1 MGEQPPIEMS
11 CLAKKLEALQSDS
24 ESACRVEDEEEEGG
38 DAAARFWEAPD
49 FCMAC
54 AQRHS
59 PSEGHAYD
67 YRQEVD
73 EDLTCRVCLEPLL
86 GPLDTPCGHTYCREC
101 LRGIAARART
111 TRAHGENGEG
121 NRTDDDDDDD
131 EDDEDLEVC
140 CPLDR
145 EPFRLFECSSSS
157 FLVKRLLD
165 KLMVGCPLCPDGEMQ
180 RSDLEEHL
188 RNRCP
193 GTAAFREAEE
203 KRRKAAA
210 AWGGGGGHG
219 ADSSAQHALAL
230 LNAGVCSVE
239 AIALLSDEPGLV
251 NPGFQLSS
259 EEELDIGDG
268 DVGRRTRGSSRD
280 SAPPSRSDSSSGGE
294 SSGSELSPGSPVREG
309 AVSTL
314 ELRRA
319 DPYEELG
326 VMVVGGSDT
335 PLDSIVVQQVLRP
348 GLASRDARLLPGDRI
363 LKVNG
368 VDIGSVP
375 HEFARAAL
383 AEPCRCVRLRV
394 LRDAHH
400 AAFGPDGAAPPPGA
414 AAAAA
419 SSSRSPPRR
428 SYRRSASS
436 ASALAAAGGAGA
448 AHQRESHRLPRRH
461 TCRDFRGGETRRGDG
476 LAAAAGPGNE
486 SLQVVL
492 RKRYSGE
499 VLGIRL
505 AEAACGGGGGGGGP
519 SELPAGVMVQRVLL
533 GGVAARE
540 GALRA
545 GDRVIAINGRDVR
558 RATTEQAVAIIQ
570 SCQDRVH
577 FVVSRQCRPHIPE
590 ILHEVVPN
598 NNNNDHNA
606 GATAAAAAALSTGS
620 PWQEKTVRV
629 SKAPHESLG
638 ITVAG
643 GLGSLGGD
651 LPIYVTSVD
660 PHGSLGRTRNVRTG
674 DVLLSANG
682 SDLTRLTH
690 AEAVAGLKAGAAMPT
705 VELHVLSHVSSAAA
719 SPTNSSPTSA
729 TASPASVGEERG
741 AGRRDGQRRDRP
753 PRATSTDEE
762 EAAAQADNERNEE
775 GGAATGERLTW
786 TPSWVTWLSLPS
798 ALQRQKEVVLVRGTS
813 GSLGFSIVGGF
824 EENRHTQPFLVK
836 HIVPGTPAFNDGRL
850 RCGDRIVAVNG
861 RNTAGMNHAALVR
874 TLKEL
879 RGKVSLTVIS
889 LPGSHV

>member
-1 MGEQPPIEMS
+1 MGM
-11 CLAKKLEALQSDS
+11 KALLLLTLPWLTPTSYVTSTAGLFLDP
-24 ESACRVEDEEEEGG
+24 
-38 DAAARFWEAPD
+38 WI
-49 FCMAC
+49 
-54 AQRHS
+54 
-59 PSEGHAYD
+59 AY
-67 YRQEVD
+67 
-73 EDLTCRVCLEPLL
+73 
-86 GPLDTPCGHTYCREC
+86 
-101 LRGIAARART
+101 
-111 TRAHGENGEG
+111 
-121 NRTDDDDDDD
+121 
-131 EDDEDLEVC
+131 
-140 CPLDR
+140 
-145 EPFRLFECSSSS
+145 
-157 FLVKRLLD
+157 
-165 KLMVGCPLCPDGEMQ
+165 
-180 RSDLEEHL
+180 
-188 RNRCP
+188 RCP

-210 AWGGGGGHG
+210 AAAAGGSGHG
-219 ADSSAQHALAL
+219 ADSSAQHAFAL

-259 EEELDIGDG
+259 EEELDNDG
-268 DVGRRTRGSSRD
+268 DTGRRTRGSSRD
-280 SAPPSRSDSSSGGE
+280 SAAPSRSDSSSGGE

-335 PLDSIVVQQVLRP
+335 PLDSIVIQEVLRP

-383 AEPCRCVRLRV
+383 AEPCRSVRLHV

-400 AAFGPDGAAPPPGA
+400 AAFDAPGAAPA
-414 AAAAA
+414 APAA
-419 SSSRSPPRR
+419 SSRSPARR

-436 ASALAAAGGAGA
+436 ASALAASGGAGA
-448 AHQRESHRLPRRH
+448 GAARRESHRLPRRH
-461 TCRDFRGGETRRGDG
+461 TCRDFRGGEARRGNG

-492 RKRYSGE
+492 RKRYAGE
-499 VLGIRL
+499 ALGIRL
-505 AEAACGGGGGGGGP
+505 AEAACGGGAGAP
-519 SELPAGVMVQRVLL
+519 SELPTGVMVQRVLL

-577 FVVSRQCRPHIPE
+577 FVVSRQCRPHVPE

-598 NNNNDHNA
+598 NNDDDNNNA
-606 GATAAAAAALSTGS
+606 GAAAAAALSTGS

-638 ITVAG
+638 MTVAG

-674 DVLLSANG
+674 DVLLSVNG
-682 SDLTRLTH
+682 TDLTRLAH

-705 VELHVLSHVSSAAA
+705 VELHMLSHVSATATSPTNSSATSAAA
-719 SPTNSSPTSA
+719 SPT
-729 TASPASVGEERG
+729 SVGEERG

-775 GGAATGERLTW
+775 GGAATEERLTW

-798 ALQRQKEVVLVRGTS
+798 VLQRQKEIVLARGMS
-813 GSLGFSIVGGF
+813 GSLGFSIVGGL
-824 EENRHTQPFLVK
+824 EESRHAQPFLVK

-879 RGKVSLTVIS
+879 RGKVSLTVVS

>member
-1 MGEQPPIEMS
+1 
-11 CLAKKLEALQSDS
+11 
-24 ESACRVEDEEEEGG
+24 
-38 DAAARFWEAPD
+38 
-49 FCMAC
+49 MAC
-54 AQRHS
+54 AQRHG

-131 EDDEDLEVC
+131 DDDEDLEVC

-259 EEELDIGDG
+259 EEELDS
-268 DVGRRTRGSSRD
+268 RFLLPLAYSLARSLTHSLTHSLTRSLTHSLT
-280 SAPPSRSDSSSGGE
+280 RSLTHSCVHSLARSLTR
-294 SSGSELSPGSPVREG
+294 SLTHSLANSLAHSLTNSQLSPGSPVREG

-400 AAFGPDGAAPPPGA
+400 AAFGPDG
-414 AAAAA
+414 
-419 SSSRSPPRR
+419 
-428 SYRRSASS
+428 
-436 ASALAAAGGAGA
+436 
-448 AHQRESHRLPRRH
+448 
-461 TCRDFRGGETRRGDG
+461 
-476 LAAAAGPGNE
+476 
-486 SLQVVL
+486 VVL

-606 GATAAAAAALSTGS
+606 GATAAAAAALST
-620 PWQEKTVRV
+620 EKTVRV

-674 DVLLSANG
+674 DVLLSVTG

-705 VELHVLSHVSSAAA
+705 VELH
-719 SPTNSSPTSA
+719 
-729 TASPASVGEERG
+729 
-741 AGRRDGQRRDRP
+741 
-753 PRATSTDEE
+753 E